1 MKDGKMTAKEMKP
14 MTKKSTDVA
23 KKTPVKRLVK
33 GSKEAADYMKA
44 LREKKKPTK

>member
-1 MKDGKMTAKEMKP
+1 MKE
-14 MTKKSTDVA
+14 MTKKSTDV
-23 KKTPVKRLVK
+23 VKRPKLVK